1 MSVNQKVD
9 GEELAESN
17 PSMQRSIP
25 LAPLLSARGQKAK
38 GDETEFE
45 AQAKSSAMSYM
56 RGMRYGGMG
65 GAAASV
71 AEPESAADASS
82 EPESIP
88 QAGDGQDAQ
97 VGLDGSPL
105 LVSAS
110 EVKSEQPQPQ
120 AEAESEAE
128 AEVPM
133 KAFGL
138 AGRAMGLS

>member
-1 MSVNQKVD
+1 MSGNQKVD

-65 GAAASV
+65 GTAASV
-71 AEPESAADASS
+71 AEPEPAPDTPSD
-82 EPESIP
+82 PESTP

-128 AEVPM
+128 VPM